1 LNNKFERIK
10 ANANSANRFSRRVL
24 GNMQSSS
31 TTLIGAT
38 RRASYVYI
46 VIEYR
51 RSSRTRTVN
60 GHVKIRD
67 IALRG
72 KRRVGDTLPDVS
84 INTDYKSFLSARRD
98 LHALHRVHRDTRCW
112 LCAR

>member
-1 LNNKFERIK
+1 VFSLRNK
-10 ANANSANRFSRRVL
+10 
-24 GNMQSSS
+24 QSSS
-31 TTLIGAT
+31 TTLIGAIQ
-38 RRASYVYI
+38 RESYV

-51 RSSRTRTVN
+51 RSTGTHTVN

-84 INTDYKSFLSARRD
+84 INTDYKSFLFARRD